1 MTKTFNVNIYFI
13 PQLFVYFFSD
23 YVTEKFFTPMNF
35 NVLPVVLGGSD
46 YSKIAPPK
54 SHINT
59 KDFSSPKDLAI
70 YLKYLVKNQTAYHEY
85 FSWKSYFKVYKTQ
98 EEYLSRAMC
107 QLCEKLNSE
116 DDKIPNQKIY
126 ENINDWWRTKAT
138 CRTKGSFSWSK
149 PDDMFSGVKNL
160 FSGVVK
166 QTADMIETLRDARV
180 IV

>member
-1 MTKTFNVNIYFI
+1 
-13 PQLFVYFFSD
+13 
-23 YVTEKFFTPMNF
+23 MNY

-54 SHINT
+54 SYIDT
-59 KDFSSPKDLAI
+59 KDFSTPKDLAT

-85 FSWKSYFKVYKTQ
+85 FSWKSYFKVYKTH

-116 DDKIPNQKIY
+116 KIPQPKNFY

-138 CRTKGSFSWSK
+138 CRTKGSFTWSK
-149 PDDMFSGVKNL
+149 PDNMLSGVKKL